1 MAYCTVE
8 DVRDEGV
15 TEEQASAGRLEKLIA
30 KATAYIDLVTGRTF
44 EDPVP
49 VLIVDAAVKLV
60 IRELPLLSDVS
71 GQEEKKRG
79 RILSETTDG
88 HSYTLSEATANAS
101 FTGDAEIDGI
111 LALYVAP
118 PVVTGV

>member
-15 TEEQASAGRLEKLIA
+15 TEEQASDGRLEKLIA

-44 EDPVP
+44 EGPVP

-60 IRELPLLSDVS
+60 IRELPLLSDMS

-88 HSYTLSEATANAS
+88 HSYTLSEATDAS